1 MYNNKCTYK
10 TKRWGR
16 MSTNTYSL
24 TWDLD
29 VFFEGGS
36 ESPEF
41 GSYIKEIT
49 SLVERL
55 ERQVSLFSAPK
66 SSDEIEELADIISN
80 IEVIG
85 KKLSQ
90 ASGFVSCLQAQN
102 MADQKANLLR
112 GTLTQTYAAYST
124 SLTKFHSQLTKIEDS
139 VWKNILETDEFKEIS
154 FALNERRQNASELLS
169 VEQEALITALSVDGY
184 HGWGQMYDT
193 VVGKMQ
199 IEHDDKVLSVGQASN
214 LFSSKERSVRKEV
227 FEKWEET
234 WGNESD
240 YFAKILNHL
249 AGFRLSVYGQRGW
262 NNVLKEPLSIN
273 RMSQET
279 LDSMWGA
286 IIDNKAPFVEYLERK
301 AKLLGVEK
309 LSWYDLDAPVA
320 DTDSSVS
327 YSEGAEFILDQ
338 FGQFGDEL
346 TNFTKMAFEDSWI
359 EAEDRAGKRPGGFCT
374 GFPES
379 GQSRIFMTY
388 SGTPSNVSTLA
399 HELGHAFHSFAMKDV
414 HTFNK
419 YYAMNVAETAST
431 FAEMIVA
438 DAAVKNANSD
448 QERLALLEDKIQRS
462 VAFYMNIHAR
472 FLFETRFY
480 EERKNGVV
488 SKNRINELME
498 EAQKEAYCGALEEYH
513 PHFWAS
519 KLHFYITGVPFYNFP
534 YTFGYLFSLGI
545 YAKALEEGKSYE
557 QKYIALLK
565 DTASMTVEELAQ
577 KHLGVDLTKRDF
589 WEKAVKLSLK
599 DVEEFLSI
607 T

>member
-1 MYNNKCTYK
+1 
-10 TKRWGR
+10 

-24 TWDLD
+24 TWDID
-29 VFFEGGS
+29 VFFKGGS

-41 GSYIKEIT
+41 AAYIIEVT

-55 ERQVSLFSAPK
+55 ERQVSMFTAPK
-66 SSDEIEELADIISN
+66 SSDDTEELNDIISN

-90 ASGFVSCLQAQN
+90 ASAFVSCLQAQD

-112 GTLTQTYAAYST
+112 GTLTQLHAKFST
-124 SLTKFHSQLTKIEDS
+124 SLTKFHSELTKIEDS
-139 VWKNILETDEFKEIS
+139 VWNTILESDEFKEIS
-154 FALNERRQNASELLS
+154 FVLNERRQKSSELLS
-169 VEQEALITALSVDGY
+169 VDQESLITALSVDGY

-199 IEHDDKVLSVGQASN
+199 IEYDDKILSVGQASN
-214 LFSSKERSVRKEV
+214 LFSSKDRNVRKEI

-286 IIDNKAPFVEYLERK
+286 IIDNKAPFVEYLQRK

-320 DTDSSVS
+320 DTDSAIS

-338 FGQFGDEL
+338 FKQFGDEL
-346 TNFTKMAFEDSWI
+346 TDFTKMAFEDSWI
-359 EAEDRAGKRPGGFCT
+359 EAEDRPGKRPGGFCT
-374 GFPES
+374 GFSES

-414 HTFNK
+414 HTLNK
-419 YYAMNVAETAST
+419 HYAMNVAETAST

-448 QERLALLEDKIQRS
+448 EERLALLEDKIQRS

-498 EAQKEAYCGALEEYH
+498 EAQKEAYCGALDEYH
-513 PHFWAS
+513 PHFWSS

>member
-1 MYNNKCTYK
+1 MYNKYIIKEGGIT
-10 TKRWGR
+10 

-29 VFFEGGS
+29 VFFKGGS
-36 ESPEF
+36 SSPEF
-41 GSYIKEIT
+41 AAYIKEIT
-49 SLVERL
+49 NLVESL
-55 ERQVSLFSAPK
+55 EKQITRFSAPK
-66 SSDEIEELADIISN
+66 NSDDTEDLHFIIAN
-80 IEVIG
+80 LQTVG

-90 ASGFVSCLQAQN
+90 AGGFVSCLQAQD

-112 GTLTQTYAAYST
+112 GTLTQLFAKFST
-124 SLTKFHSQLTKIEDS
+124 TVTTFHDQLTKIEDS
-139 VWKNILETDEFKEIS
+139 VWNELLNKDEFKEIA
-154 FALNERRQNASELLS
+154 FVLNERREKANELLT
-169 VEQEALITALSVDGY
+169 VEQEALITSLSVDGY
-184 HGWGQMYDT
+184 HAWGQMYDT
-193 VVGKMQ
+193 VVGKMK
-199 IEHDDKVLSVGQASN
+199 IEHDGKTLSVGQAANVFSN
-214 LFSSKERSVRKEV
+214 KSRSVRQEM

-234 WGNESD
+234 WGNEAD

-262 NNVLKEPLSIN
+262 NNVLKEPLAIN
-273 RMSQET
+273 RMSKDT
-279 LDSMWGA
+279 LDAMWGA
-286 IIDNKAPFVEYLERK
+286 IIDNKAPFVNYLERK

-320 DTDSSVS
+320 DTDSTIS
-327 YSEGAEFILDQ
+327 YAEGAQFILDQ
-338 FGQFGDEL
+338 FTQFGDEL
-346 TNFTKMAFEDSWI
+346 TSFTKKAFEDSWI

-379 GQSRIFMTY
+379 DQSRIFMTY

-399 HELGHAFHSFAMKDV
+399 HELGHAFHSYAMRDV
-414 HTFNK
+414 HTLNRS
-419 YYAMNVAETAST
+419 YAMNVAETAST

-438 DAAVKNANSD
+438 DAAVKNASND
-448 QERLALLEDKIQRS
+448 QERLALLEDKVQRS

-480 EERKNGVV
+480 EERKNGIV
-488 SKNRINELME
+488 SKERINELME

-545 YAKALEEGKSYE
+545 YANALEEGKSYE

-589 WEKAVKLSLK
+589 WESAVKLSLK

-607 T
+607 TKG

>member
-1 MYNNKCTYK
+1 
-10 TKRWGR
+10 

-29 VFFEGGS
+29 VFFKGGS
-36 ESPEF
+36 ESLEF
-41 GSYIKEIT
+41 AQYIEEIS
-49 SLVERL
+49 SLL
-55 ERQVSLFSAPK
+55 ENLEHQVTQFTAPK
-66 SSDEIEELADIISN
+66 SSNEVEELHNIIVN
-80 IEVIG
+80 IQAVG

-90 ASGFVSCLQAQN
+90 SSGFVSCLQAQN

-112 GTLTQTYAAYST
+112 GTLTALYAKFST
-124 SLTKFHSQLTKIEDS
+124 TLTTFHDQLTKVNDT
-139 VWKNILETDEFKEIS
+139 VWTEIVESDDFKEIS
-154 FALNERRQNASELLS
+154 FVLNERRQNAKELLS
-169 VEQEALITALSVDGY
+169 VEQESLITALSVDGY

-199 IEHDDKVLSVGQASN
+199 IEHDGKTLSVGQASN
-214 LFSSKERSVRKEV
+214 LFSAKDRNVRQEI
-227 FEKWEET
+227 FGKWEET
-234 WGNESD
+234 WGSEAD

-249 AGFRLSVYGQRGW
+249 AGFRLSVYKQRGW
-262 NNVLKEPLSIN
+262 DNVLREPLSIN
-273 RMSQET
+273 RMSQDT
-279 LDSMWGA
+279 LDAMWGA
-286 IIDNKAPFVEYLERK
+286 ITDNKAPFVEYLQRK
-301 AKLLGVEK
+301 AKILGVEK

-338 FGQFGDEL
+338 FKHFGDEL
-346 TNFTKMAFEDSWI
+346 TDFTKMAFEDSWI
-359 EAEDRAGKRPGGFCT
+359 EAEDRSGKRPGGFCT

-379 GQSRIFMTY
+379 SQSRIFMTF
-388 SGTPSNVSTLA
+388 SGTASNVSTLA
-399 HELGHAFHSFAMKDV
+399 HELGHAFHSYAMRDV
-414 HTFNK
+414 HTLNR

-438 DAAVKNANSD
+438 DAAVKNASTD
-448 QERLALLEDKIQRS
+448 EERLALLEDKVQRS

-480 EERKNGVV
+480 EERKNGIV

-589 WEKAVKLSLK
+589 WESAVKLSLK
-599 DVEEFLSI
+599 DVEEFLSL